1 MDHEWEVMKNLEECI
16 MGRIVGI
23 QFVKSIFLHV
33 NWKEI
38 RESWGEWFV
47 RSCMLGKKW
56 GCL

>member
-1 MDHEWEVMKNLEECI
+1 MDHEWEVMKNLKECI

-38 RESWGEWFV
+38 KES
-47 RSCMLGKKW
+47 
-56 GCL
+56 